1 MEWPINAGG
10 KKKPINDATAVAC
23 SDQVDVIGIS
33 GGVLGGN
40 PGDQLQDKADVIS
53 LYTDM

>member
-33 GGVLGGN
+33 GGVLGDN
-40 PGDQLQDKADVIS
+40 PRDQLQNKADVIS
-53 LYTDM
+53 LCTGM